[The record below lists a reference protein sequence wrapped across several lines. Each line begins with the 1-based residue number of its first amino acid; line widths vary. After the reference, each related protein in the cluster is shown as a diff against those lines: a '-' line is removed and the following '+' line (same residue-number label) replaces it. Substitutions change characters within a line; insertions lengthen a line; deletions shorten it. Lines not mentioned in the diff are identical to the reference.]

1 METST
6 FMVQMGE
13 QQLEHEETEEITM
26 AQGLARKHQQQLLVD
41 AQQVIA
47 GEVAGEVADLATMA
61 RVLKHLIEILLWI
74 WRRWPNLE

>member
-47 GEVAGEVADLATMA
+47 GEVADLATMA

-74 WRRWPNLE
+74 WM